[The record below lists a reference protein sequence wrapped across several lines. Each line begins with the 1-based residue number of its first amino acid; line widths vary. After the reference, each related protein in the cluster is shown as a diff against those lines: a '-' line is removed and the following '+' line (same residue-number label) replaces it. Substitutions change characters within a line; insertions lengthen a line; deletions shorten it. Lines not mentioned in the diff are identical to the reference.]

1 MNFEKV
7 MVGLCGSVSSGLA
20 LAHGAGYDHTHSLLE
35 SPAVILGALV
45 CAGVIVAVFKSS
57 QQKARAISLK
67 ADQHHYNITKRRHTL
82 Q

>member
-35 SPAVILGALV
+35 SPAVILCAQV
-45 CAGVIVAVFKSS
+45 CAGVIMAVFGLSKP
-57 QQKARAISLK
+57 KARTISLK
-67 ADQHHYNITKRRHTL
+67 ADQRRN
-82 Q
+82 